1 MNETKKKWLQLAP
14 AGILL
19 MGFGLSVIGEATG
32 MKIQG
37 GSTWEWVLWGTGGL
51 AAFFAGLSLFGQAVV
66 LKGQLD
72 ADKRKQQRK

>member
-1 MNETKKKWLQLAP
+1 
-14 AGILL
+14 

-37 GSTWEWVLWGTGGL
+37 ARALEWVLWGTGGL
-51 AAFFAGLSLFGQAVV
+51 AAFFVGLSLFGQAVV

-72 ADKRKQQRK
+72 AKKKERQDK